1 MSDRIDPV
9 AKAHE
14 ILRAVQDLMDKPSDG
29 YQAAQHV
36 QNLAFSTIAAAQVH
50 ATLALVEQQRI
61 ANIIAIAN
69 NVSEDPDV
77 TVTDGERAA
86 WLALC
91 DEESPHSLRPEIREA
106 LGIRE

>member
-1 MSDRIDPV
+1 MSDRIDH
-9 AKAHE
+9 AAEARNYIACWEEKAGQHPE
-14 ILRAVQDLMDKPSDG
+14 LDMALL
-29 YQAAQHV
+29 QA
-36 QNLAFSTIAAAQVH
+36 H

-91 DEESPHSLRPEIREA
+91 EEDSPHSLLPEIREA

>member
-1 MSDRIDPV
+1 MTSDRID
-9 AKAHE
+9 H
-14 ILRAVQDLMDKPSDG
+14 
-29 YQAAQHV
+29 AAEAREW
-36 QNLAFSTIAAAQVH
+36 LAAAERPDMNLDETTAFAHVGQVH

-69 NVSEDPDV
+69 NVSGDPDV

-91 DEESPHSLRPEIREA
+91 DEGSPHSLRPEIREA